1 MILGMPDSTF
11 TLVHV
16 VLSLIG
22 IVCGIV
28 VVVGMLSAKRL
39 AGLTAVF
46 LATTVLTSATGFLF
60 PFTSFGPPQIIG
72 ALSLAVLAVAILAL
86 YVGRLAGFWRWV
98 YVIGAMLALYLNCF
112 VGVIQAFQKLPFLQ
126 SLAPTQSEP
135 PFAIAQVAVM
145 AIFIVL
151 GIGAVRKFHPVR
163 G

>member
-60 PFTSFGPPQIIG
+60 PSQALGRRRLLAHCRSRCSPSRFSRSMSGDSPVSGDGFT
-72 ALSLAVLAVAILAL
+72 
-86 YVGRLAGFWRWV
+86 
-98 YVIGAMLALYLNCF
+98 
-112 VGVIQAFQKLPFLQ
+112 
-126 SLAPTQSEP
+126 
-135 PFAIAQVAVM
+135 
-145 AIFIVL
+145 
-151 GIGAVRKFHPVR
+151 
-163 G
+163 